1 LLPSSYACLKLAE
14 PVFRTKRRRILLVI
28 ALVAAAVGV
37 AIYVAL
43 SARPLAATAADGRVI
58 TIERVSFGTHH
69 RFTQGKWWVRVLKP
83 IMGARWAALRGCYET
98 RFTNDVPALLV
109 WTRWEAVSRSN
120 TVAVEA
126 TIADERGTESEL
138 VLNRW
143 NAVPGSFGGGSQP
156 ARVAW
161 LFNNFPR
168 RSNPLRLRIY
178 DRDQRYIPTQA
189 VEIAFSNPA
198 RKRISQWQ
206 GSELP
211 LTIKTNNTEFV
222 LTSVQQTSN
231 ALWRLNFLVRTNGV
245 LDPSWLVGG
254 ITALSAS
261 GNVLTT
267 RSNLAA
273 TAATNLTFHLRG
285 ALWPEET
292 VWRFAA
298 EFVRIADFQPGDLW
312 MLTNIAIPHSGTPF
326 EFTTNLTAHS
336 ALPINF
342 HLQTIPREPPFRRS
356 GMRGN
361 ANIYVQFED
370 RERQL
375 LLAEAMDD
383 RNRRVQFEV
392 DLGAPRMIYG
402 FGLAIPEGAQAV
414 NLTFALRKFVT
425 VHFHVLSMAFSRTN
439 APPDI
444 DTSEN

>member
-1 LLPSSYACLKLAE
+1 MPVPSWPS

-28 ALVAAAVGV
+28 ALVAVVVGL

-43 SARPLAATAADGRVI
+43 SAKPVAATAADGRVI
-58 TIERVSFGTHH
+58 TIEKVTFGTHH

-83 IMGARWAALRGCYET
+83 IRGTRWAAMRGCYET
-98 RFTNDVPALLV
+98 RFTNDVPALMV

-161 LFNNFPR
+161 LFHNFPR

-198 RKRISQWQ
+198 RKRVAEWQ

-211 LTIKTNNTEFV
+211 LVIKTNNTEFV

-231 ALWRLNFLVRTNGV
+231 AFWRLNFLVRTNGV
-245 LDPSWLVGG
+245 LDPSWRVGG

-261 GNVLTT
+261 GNVFST

-273 TAATNLTFHLRG
+273 TAATNLTFSLRG
-285 ALWPEET
+285 ALWPEEP
-292 VWRFAA
+292 VWRFVADL
-298 EFVRIADFQPGDLW
+298 FRVADFQPNELW
-312 MLTNIAIPHSGTPF
+312 VLTNIAVPSRNLPF
-326 EFTTNLTAHS
+326 QFTTNLASYSNHPIKFKLESNPPHTPWRRGDIRRNAYASVEFAAVDAH
-336 ALPINF
+336 LF
-342 HLQTIPREPPFRRS
+342 
-356 GMRGN
+356 
-361 ANIYVQFED
+361 
-370 RERQL
+370 
-375 LLAEAMDD
+375 LLAARDD
-383 RNRRVQFEV
+383 HGREIRTEV
-392 DLGAPRMIYG
+392 FPGAPQQVYL
-402 FGLAIPEGAQAV
+402 FGLEVPQGAQTL
-414 NLTFALRKFVT
+414 NFTFGIRKPTQATFNVSRGSAR
-425 VHFHVLSMAFSRTN
+425 LSH
-439 APPDI
+439 
-444 DTSEN
+444 